1 MAKHIKW
8 FKSVSDFFFQDDL
21 TTGNKETKKL
31 VTGHPILVVGKDN
44 RNNRYGLVL
53 TGSPSK
59 NKKYYK
65 FKANPRDAY
74 LEKKIR
80 AVPKSVLRS
89 KRPDLYIKDV
99 DKEDIKELIKEL
111 SSKYEKSRGS
121 YPKK

>member
-21 TTGNKETKKL
+21 TTGNKGNEKK
-31 VTGHPILVVGKDN
+31 VNSHPVLVVGKDN

-80 AVPKSVLRS
+80 VISKAFLRD
-89 KRPDLYIKDV
+89 KRLDYYIKDV
-99 DKEDIKELIKEL
+99 DKADLEKIVKELTT
-111 SSKYEKSRGS
+111 KYEKSRGS
-121 YPKK
+121 NSNK